1 MKAQQEIQAF
11 TSTLMP
17 PPPNRQ
23 PSSGNGNVGAIRTG
37 SPKNT
42 QTLLQPTN
50 TDLIEMAA
58 NQSIQEEAQNNGGIE
73 VVKKVNINF

>member
-1 MKAQQEIQAF
+1 
-11 TSTLMP
+11 MP

-23 PSSGNGNVGAIRTG
+23 PSNGNGNLGAIRTG
-37 SPKNT
+37 SPKST
-42 QTLLQPTN
+42 QVLTQPTN

>member
-1 MKAQQEIQAF
+1 
-11 TSTLMP
+11 MP

-23 PSSGNGNVGAIRTG
+23 PSSVNGNLGAIRTG
-37 SPKNT
+37 SPNNT
-42 QTLLQPTN
+42 HAVLQPTN